1 MAQCGRIKS
10 DGARCRNTANGLNG
24 LCFAHDPVKAEAR
37 KKSAKRAGHAGGRG
51 RPSVE
56 LRRLQRT
63 FEELIERLDKGDV
76 VRADAAVMGQLL
88 NGARACVRDLL
99 AAHEQEQLIE
109 RMEAIEAELQ
119 TRRERDRNRV
129 A

>member
-1 MAQCGRIKS
+1 
-10 DGARCRNTANGLNG
+10 
-24 LCFAHDPVKAEAR
+24 
-37 KKSAKRAGHAGGRG
+37 
-51 RPSVE
+51 
-56 LRRLQRT
+56 LQRT
-63 FEELIERLDKGDV
+63 FEELVERLDKGDV

-119 TRRERDRNRV
+119 TRREMDRNRV